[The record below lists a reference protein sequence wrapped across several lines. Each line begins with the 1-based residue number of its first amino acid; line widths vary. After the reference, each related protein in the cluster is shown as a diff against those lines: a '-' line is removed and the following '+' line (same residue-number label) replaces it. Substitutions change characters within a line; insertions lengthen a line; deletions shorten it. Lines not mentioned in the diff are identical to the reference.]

1 MQKVVSGM
9 EHAKDSIDFND
20 LRQSFSKSEDAYFL
34 WFTLNLK
41 RPMNSFIDDI
51 SSRVKFYY
59 RRSAMLVPQ
68 EKLRPKEAANE

>member
-1 MQKVVSGM
+1 M

-20 LRQSFSKSEDAYFL
+20 LRQSFSKSEDVYFL

-51 SSRVKFYY
+51 SGSIKFYY
-59 RRSAMLVPQ
+59 RRSAMSVPQ
-68 EKLRPKEAANE
+68 EKLRPKVADNE